1 MLIGFIIIKLFKY
14 LSPRTNRF
22 RRLRVGPLSR
32 AHGRPTITA
41 WPARQHKH
49 MVFKEDHTWRL
60 HNPRPASAIHCA
72 NLWNVLASL
81 PGLSIALSRD
91 RCGGGEVL
99 LREVSRRCNSVAV
112 ARPSFGGRITMEELL
127 QWATFIWFMLQFFFS
142 FFSIPDC
149 PMPVRRLPIHA
160 LHDTL
165 RSFSQLSPKTPHPM
179 HQ

>member
-22 RRLRVGPLSR
+22 RRLRVRPLSR

-41 WPARQHKH
+41 WRAVLAPARQHKH
-49 MVFKEDHTWRL
+49 MVFFEDHTWRL
-60 HNPRPASAIHCA
+60 HNPRPASAIDCA

-91 RCGGGEVL
+91 RCGGAEVS

-127 QWATFIWFMLQFFFS
+127 QWVTFI
-142 FFSIPDC
+142 
-149 PMPVRRLPIHA
+149 
-160 LHDTL
+160 
-165 RSFSQLSPKTPHPM
+165 
-179 HQ
+179 